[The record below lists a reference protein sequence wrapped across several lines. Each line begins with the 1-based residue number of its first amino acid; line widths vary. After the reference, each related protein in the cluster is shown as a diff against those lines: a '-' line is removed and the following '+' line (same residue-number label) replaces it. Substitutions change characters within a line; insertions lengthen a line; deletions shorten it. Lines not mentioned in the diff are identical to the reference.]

1 MKKLCLFL
9 IAAMLLMPLF
19 SSEYEKLKAMED
31 SGVQNADL
39 FYNLGVT
46 HWQLGDSGL
55 AVQYFLKAL
64 NIDSAHSG
72 ARANLNYVTGLS
84 EDRELY
90 PKHGFLLRL
99 TLQSYDFLN
108 LDRLALISII
118 LFFIFA
124 LSLSWL
130 LFYDEEKERALPEL
144 ITGITLLIFLIF
156 AGLSGVKYYRFKN
169 NNKAVMIEER
179 ADMMTEPRADS
190 RRIAVVHEA
199 CILVVEK
206 QQDDWAL
213 VRSPDG
219 KSGWVQS
226 SLLGF
231 VSE

>member
-1 MKKLCLFL
+1 MKKLWIFSIVLL
-9 IAAMLLMPLF
+9 MLLPLWG
-19 SSEYEKLKAMED
+19 SEFERLKALED

-55 AVQYFLKAL
+55 SVQYFLKAL

-72 ARANLNYVTGLS
+72 AKANMNYVIGLS

-99 TLQSYDFLN
+99 AMQGYDFLN
-108 LDRLALISII
+108 LDRLALTLVI
-118 LFFIFA
+118 LFFIFV

-144 ITGITLLIFLIF
+144 ITGIALLIFLVF
-156 AGLSGVKYYRFKN
+156 ALLSGVKYYRYKH
-169 NNKAVMIEER
+169 NNKAVMIADR
-179 ADMMTEPRADS
+179 ADMMTEPREDS
-190 RRIAVVHEA
+190 RRIAVAHEA

-206 QQDDWAL
+206 QEGEWAL

-219 KSGWVQS
+219 KSGWVMTQQ
-226 SLLGF
+226 LGF
-231 VSE
+231 IKE